1 MPGPA
6 SVGLAVAGVNAPG
19 RAEQLLD
26 QHALLLVAANLL
38 LVLVGLVCGGLLL
51 LRLRRRPVDWSARVA
66 DLAWRPW
73 QDRDVATIVLL
84 ILGGIPA
91 AAYLVPPLT
100 RLAARWDWNAG
111 TVSLVGGSLAFQ
123 GVALV
128 GLAVLVR
135 RHRVSWADAF
145 GLSLRRLPAG
155 VAQGVVCLLA
165 AVPLLIFYTLV
176 YKVLLYTWGVDLDL
190 QEQVRII
197 ADSSSGGTRLYF
209 VFLAAVLAPLVE
221 ELVFRGV
228 LFPVLLQRMPLWAA
242 LTTVSALFAVMH
254 FHVPSMA
261 PLFVLSFAFCLAY
274 LGTGTLWA
282 PIVMHGLFNLS
293 TVAVLYL
300 LP

>member
-6 SVGLAVAGVNAPG
+6 SVLLAAAGASPSG

-38 LVLVGLVCGGLLL
+38 LVLAGLVCGGLLL

-73 QDRDVATIVLL
+73 REMDVVTLVLL
-84 ILGGIPA
+84 VLGGSA
-91 AAYLVPPLT
+91 VAAYLLPPLI
-100 RLAARWDWNAG
+100 RLAARWDWESG

-128 GLAVLVR
+128 GLAVLLR
-135 RHRVSWADAF
+135 RQRVGWGDAF
-145 GLSLRRLPAG
+145 GLTMRRLPEGAG
-155 VAQGVVCLLA
+155 QGVVCLLA
-165 AVPLLIFYTLV
+165 ALPLLIFYTLV
-176 YKVLLYTWGVDLDL
+176 YKALLYAWGVDLDL
-190 QEQVRII
+190 QDQVRII
-197 ADSSSGGTRLYF
+197 ADSGSGATRLYF
-209 VFLAAVLAPLVE
+209 IFLAAVLAPLVE

-228 LFPVLLQRMPLWAA
+228 LFPVLLQRLPLWAA
-242 LTTVSALFAVMH
+242 LTTVSALFALMH
-254 FHVPSMA
+254 FHVPSIA

-274 LGTGTLWA
+274 LATGTLWA